1 MVGPCGVVGLADGF
15 ELPPQAASA
24 RASEMATGT
33 NKRMRTTRAYR
44 FASRDAGREAY
55 RSGHGPGDSV
65 RRVRRLANL
74 ALAAAV
80 ATGATLALTVAPASA
95 HICPLP
101 AEIPVGQPATI
112 NVGVTVE
119 AKAVPDV
126 EISVPVG
133 LPLDRVDPKA
143 GWTFTRAGSSVRY
156 RGGPIP
162 AYTCK
167 YFSLGVT
174 APTRGA
180 FGISVVQ
187 RAADGKIVARSTP
200 DPNNAS
206 DRALG
211 QIVYA
216 GVKPPAAASGSK
228 SPSAATIASVALV
241 GIGAVMAGVLAL
253 RAWRARGRDEGDQ
266 DERDAELRARVE
278 RFKKRTPD
286 PPAPE

>member
-1 MVGPCGVVGLADGF
+1 
-15 ELPPQAASA
+15 
-24 RASEMATGT
+24 
-33 NKRMRTTRAYR
+33 MRQ
-44 FASRDAGREAY
+44 
-55 RSGHGPGDSV
+55 
-65 RRVRRLANL
+65 VRRLANL
-74 ALAAAV
+74 ALAAAL

-101 AEIPVGQPATI
+101 AEIPVGQPSTI

-119 AKAVPDV
+119 GTAVPDV
-126 EISVPVG
+126 EISVPAG
-133 LPLDRVDPKA
+133 LRLERVDPKA
-143 GWTFTRAGSSVRY
+143 GWTFTRRGSSVRD

-162 AYTCK
+162 AFRCK

-216 GVKPPAAASGSK
+216 GVKPPPAPSGSK

-241 GIGAVMAGVLAL
+241 AIGAVMAGVLAF
-253 RAWRARGRDEGDQ
+253 RAWRARGRDEE
-266 DERDAELRARVE
+266 DEDDETNRDAELRARVE
-278 RFKKRTPD
+278 RFKKQTPD

>member
-1 MVGPCGVVGLADGF
+1 M
-15 ELPPQAASA
+15 
-24 RASEMATGT
+24 
-33 NKRMRTTRAYR
+33 
-44 FASRDAGREAY
+44 
-55 RSGHGPGDSV
+55 

-74 ALAAAV
+74 ALAAAL

-101 AEIPVGQPATI
+101 AEIPVGQSSTI
-112 NVGVTVE
+112 SVGVTVE
-119 AKAVPDV
+119 ATAVPDV
-126 EISVPVG
+126 EIGVPAG
-133 LPLDRVDPKA
+133 LRLERVDPKA
-143 GWTFTRAGSSVRY
+143 GWTFTRRGSSVRY

-162 AYTCK
+162 AFACK

-187 RAADGKIVARSTP
+187 RAADGKVVARSTP

-216 GVKPPAAASGSK
+216 GVKPPPAASGSK
-228 SPSAATIASVALV
+228 GPSAVTIASVALV
-241 GIGAVMAGVLAL
+241 GIGAVMAGVLSF
-253 RAWRARGRDEGDQ
+253 RAWRARGRDQDDEDEIDGD
-266 DERDAELRARVE
+266 ETNRDAELHARVE
-278 RFKKRTPD
+278 QFKKRTPD
-286 PPAPE
+286 PPGPE

>member
-1 MVGPCGVVGLADGF
+1 
-15 ELPPQAASA
+15 
-24 RASEMATGT
+24 
-33 NKRMRTTRAYR
+33 
-44 FASRDAGREAY
+44 
-55 RSGHGPGDSV
+55 V

-101 AEIPVGQPATI
+101 AEILVAQPSTI
-112 NVGVTVE
+112 DVGVTVE
-119 AKAVPDV
+119 ATAVPDV
-126 EISVPVG
+126 EISVAAG
-133 LPLDRVDPKA
+133 LRLDRVDPKA
-143 GWTFTRAGSSVRY
+143 GWTFTRRGSSVRY

-162 AYTCK
+162 AFKCQ

-187 RAADGKIVARSTP
+187 RAADGKIVARSSP

-216 GVKPPAAASGSK
+216 GVKPPPAASGSK
-228 SPSAATIASVALV
+228 GPSAATIASVALV
-241 GIGAVMAGVLAL
+241 GIGAVMAGVLAF
-253 RAWRARGRDEGDQ
+253 RAWRARGADEDDEGESDNREI
-266 DERDAELRARVE
+266 DRDAELRARVE
-278 RFKKRTPD
+278 QFKKRTPD
-286 PPAPE
+286 PPGPE